1 MSESLYDILGVAK
14 TASDADIRSAYRKLA
29 RKYHPDVNPGDTAAE
44 DTFKKV
50 SAAYEVLSDADKRK
64 AYDEFGE
71 ESLKGGF
78 DPGKA
83 RAYQKWQQQRSR
95 GAEPFAGGGDGSWR
109 RAGGGGFGGG
119 GMDFDLDELFGG
131 RRARP
136 RAARG
141 PDVHAM
147 VDMDL
152 KQAIKGGEVSLDVP
166 GRKPISVRIPP
177 GADDGSIIR
186 LRGKGGAG
194 PGGAPAGD
202 LVIETRVRP
211 HPFVRREGQDL
222 FMRLPV
228 TLAEAYSGATI
239 EVPTFD
245 GPVKLRVP
253 PLSQPGQKLRLRGK
267 GVPRK
272 DQSGDLY
279 VELDVRLPDR
289 ADPTL
294 EEAIRASRDA
304 YSTPVRKE
312 IEL

>member
-1 MSESLYDILGVAK
+1 MSESLYDILGVARS
-14 TASDADIRSAYRKLA
+14 APDDEIRSAYRKLA

-44 DTFKKV
+44 DRFKKV
-50 SAAYEVLSDADKRK
+50 SAAYEVLSDSDKRK

-78 DPGKA
+78 DPEKA

-95 GAEPFAGGGDGSWR
+95 GAAPFAEDFR
-109 RAGGGGFGGG
+109 RAGGAGPFGAG
-119 GMDFDLDELFGG
+119 DVEFDLGELFGG
-131 RRARP
+131 RRARR
-136 RAARG
+136 RAAQGR
-141 PDVHAM
+141 DVHAM

-152 KQAIKGGEVSLDVP
+152 RQAIKGGEVTLDVP
-166 GRKPISVRIPP
+166 GRKPVAVRIPP

-194 PGGAPAGD
+194 AGGAPPGD

-211 HPFVRREGQDL
+211 HPFVRRDGQDL
-222 FMRLPV
+222 YLRVPV
-228 TLAEAYSGATI
+228 SLDEAYNGATI
-239 EVPTFD
+239 EIPTFD

-253 PLSQPGQKLRLRGK
+253 PRSQPGQKLRLRGK

-272 DQSGDLY
+272 DASGDLY

-289 ADPTL
+289 DDPAL
-294 EEAIRASRDA
+294 AEAVRAARDA
-304 YSTPVRKE
+304 YSTPVKRE

>member
-14 TASDADIRSAYRKLA
+14 TAADSDIRGAYRKLA

-44 DTFKKV
+44 DRFKKV
-50 SAAYEVLSDADKRK
+50 AAAYEVLSDDARRK

-78 DPGKA
+78 DPDKA

-95 GAEPFAGGGDGSWR
+95 GAEPFAGGMGGGGWR
-109 RAGGGGFGGG
+109 RAGGAGGGF
-119 GMDFDLDELFGG
+119 DFDLDELFGG

-152 KQAIKGGEVSLDVP
+152 EQAIKGGEVSLEVP

-194 PGGAPAGD
+194 ASGAPAGD
-202 LVIETRVRP
+202 LVIETRVRS

-267 GVPRK
+267 GVSRK
-272 DQSGDLY
+272 GTSGDLY

-294 EEAIRASRDA
+294 AEALRASQDA

-312 IEL
+312 LEL